1 MFYLKEDIEG
11 MNMVLEIHVMH
22 FEDLLQYQ
30 NVKHIYIYINNLCI
44 IEDKQ
49 DKSTILSFAFVGF

>member
-30 NVKHIYIYINNLCI
+30 NVKHIYILI
-44 IEDKQ
+44 IFVLLRTNRIKVRYC
-49 DKSTILSFAFVGF
+49 LFAFVGF